1 MKRYI
6 SCFLLLFLVSVAA
19 YYFYR
24 HLDDLKSFFL
34 LRPLY
39 IFFMIVAGTGQFF
52 ISGFFNG
59 IILKPCSIVIK
70 VRELFAIAVMTSIG
84 NYILP
89 FRGGLGL
96 RAIYLKKKYNFPYS
110 YFMSGMMGIFLIFFL
125 TNSLLGL
132 GSLLLLY
139 YYRGVAF
146 PPLFFIFGLVLL
158 LVFFPFLA
166 SFKDFPLGRI
176 IKPLES
182 DTPLY
187 SILSKNHVGWLALL
201 LQKIF
206 EFLGRAIKGWLQIS
220 RNPTA
225 IFQLVLLTLLNC
237 VANTVLLYYGFLSSS
252 VQPDILGLL
261 MISSLLS
268 VSGLVNI
275 TPAGLGIQEAAIV
288 FSSGVLG
295 ISMTQSLMASLFVR
309 FLSIAL
315 ALTLAPFVSH
325 YLSNGDG
332 FVSHEKIIPEA

>member
-1 MKRYI
+1 
-6 SCFLLLFLVSVAA
+6 
-19 YYFYR
+19 
-24 HLDDLKSFFL
+24 
-34 LRPLY
+34 
-39 IFFMIVAGTGQFF
+39 MIVAGTGQFF

-59 IILKPCSIVIK
+59 VILKPCSIVIK

-132 GSLLLLY
+132 GSLMLLY
-139 YYRGVAF
+139 CYRGVVSPA
-146 PPLFFIFGLVLL
+146 LYFIFGFVLL
-158 LVFFPFLA
+158 LVFLPFLA
-166 SFKDFPLGRI
+166 YFKDFSYSRK
-176 IKPLES
+176 IKPLEN

-187 SILSKNHVGWLALL
+187 FFLSKNHAGWLALL
-201 LQKIF
+201 LQKLS
-206 EFLGRAIKGWLQIS
+206 EFLARAIKGWLQIS

-237 VANTVLLYYGFLSSS
+237 AANTVLLYYGFLSSS
-252 VQPDILGLL
+252 VKPDILGLL

-309 FLSIAL
+309 FVSIAL
-315 ALTLAPFVSH
+315 AVTLAPFFSH
-325 YLSNGDG
+325 YLSNGNG
-332 FVSHEKIIPEA
+332 LVPPGKIIPEA